1 MILEMLRQ
9 HPNIAILSP
18 RPPFPNHPRSFDNIS
33 RERHGLAGCCGDGLR
48 VPIPYARQA
57 EGEADCACSKLG
69 NAFWVM
75 PRLLRF
81 AAKRQEPVD
90 WPLELGSITLRR
102 VSSELQ
108 SPATPKA
115 VHIGVIEVLVFVA
128 LDRQV

>member
-1 MILEMLRQ
+1 M
-9 HPNIAILSP
+9 
-18 RPPFPNHPRSFDNIS
+18 
-33 RERHGLAGCCGDGLR
+33 AGCCDDGLR
-48 VPIPYARQA
+48 APIPYARPA

-75 PRLLRF
+75 LRLLRF
-81 AAKRQEPVD
+81 AAKQQEPVD

-108 SPATPKA
+108 SPATPNA
-115 VHIGVIEVLVFVA
+115 LHIGVIEVLLFVV